1 MLVVEL
7 IIIIAV
13 IGIAVTI
20 GKKYWEWIVGIPLI
34 IILLQM
40 FGAHPIIM
48 LVVAAIVG
56 IWLYQNSDSNQ
67 EKKREQQFNKWVSQ
81 DVESNYD
88 YTQISNYMDDMGK
101 AMPFSGDEVPLGRAE
116 FFASSFKHLFF
127 DGDTVYGYYPVR
139 SEIDSELREYGLV
152 ITNRGIGMAIQ
163 SVENKNSKD
172 QKSDVKSTEILFSGL
187 WFISFDEENNKVTVR
202 SQSKQIEISL
212 GGYNLLNAEALVSDV
227 QNLIDSGFT
236 RDLYTGKID
245 SQAEDEFKNDLVR
258 FEEVEHQPEELSDQ
272 RKKLFDE
279 YSEETSKKLDID
291 GDAAAIRT
299 GLGAQAGNISA
310 HNLHN
315 IQINQM
321 VNGRQGHGVAAEYAN
336 SVMDGGYLTNSRLVG
351 QDNAKHGAD
360 RLSFGKKVQVKTS
373 IRLDSKGQYIG
384 KNTADSIKLAF
395 AGGEYQ
401 YGSMPTE
408 VPKDQYN
415 KSVQYMKDQ
424 IIKGNVEGITDPNQ
438 ASSMVK
444 KGKFNGEYYAN
455 VAKAGTVESLK
466 VDTLNA
472 IEQSIPGAGITFL
485 MTYSIAIW
493 RGANQKEAAR
503 MAGKSAFKA
512 GLDSTKFILFTTQ
525 AAKIKMVKKFAASK
539 VGKSIGMKESAE
551 DIGKYVGS
559 VAVVAIT
566 FGPSIVNALRGRIST
581 AQLTKD
587 SVIGGVSIA
596 ASVALGPAGLVVG
609 GIGAAITG
617 YFTKKIMDE
626 FIEDDAKEMYQVFK
640 EEFLDIVMAS
650 GLSDEEYQ
658 EVLDKTFQNKKF
670 SSWLKD
676 MFAAD
681 DRRGYARTVLVGGA
695 VSDVMSERKKIS
707 DEEVIEAYETAQDE
721 FAMA

>member
-1 MLVVEL
+1 MEF

-48 LVVAAIVG
+48 LVVAAMVG

-67 EKKREQQFNKWVSQ
+67 EKKREQQFNKWVNQ

-88 YTQISNYMDDMGK
+88 YMQISQYMDDMGK
-101 AMPFSGDEVPLGRAE
+101 TMPFSGDEVPLGRAE
-116 FFASSFKHLFF
+116 FFASSFKHLFS

-152 ITNRGIGMAIQ
+152 ITNRGIGMATQ
-163 SVENKNSKD
+163 SVEDKNSKD
-172 QKSDVKSTEILFSGL
+172 QKSNVKSTEILFSGL

-202 SQSKQIEISL
+202 SQSRQIEISL

-245 SQAEDEFKNDLVR
+245 SQAEDEFKNDLVK
-258 FEEVEHQPEELSDQ
+258 FEEVGHQTEEPSEQ
-272 RKKLFDE
+272 REKLFDE
-279 YSEETSKKLDID
+279 YSEETGKKLDVD
-291 GDAAAIRT
+291 GDASALRT
-299 GLGAQAGNISA
+299 GLGAQAGNVSA

-315 IQINQM
+315 IQTNQM

-336 SVMDGGYLTNSRLVG
+336 SVMDGGYLTNSGLVG

-373 IRLDSKGQYIG
+373 IQLDNKGQYIG
-384 KNTADSIKLAF
+384 RNTADSIKLSF
-395 AGGEYQ
+395 TDGKYQ

-415 KSVQYMKDQ
+415 KSVQYMKEQ
-424 IIKGNVEGITDPNQ
+424 IKKGNVEGVTDPNQ

-455 VAKAGTVESLK
+455 VAKAGTIESLK

-472 IEQSIPGAGITFL
+472 VEQSLPAAGFTFL
-485 MTYSIAIW
+485 MTYSMAIW
-493 RGANQKEAAR
+493 RGVDRKEAAK
-503 MAGKSAFKA
+503 MAGKSAFSS
-512 GLDSTKFILFTTQ
+512 GMVSSGIILFASQ
-525 AAKIKMVKKFAASK
+525 MSKSNMVKKLAVSK
-539 VGKSIGMKESAE
+539 IGKSIGMKESAE
-551 DIGKYVGS
+551 DIGRYAGN
-559 VAVVAIT
+559 VAVFAIT

-596 ASVALGPAGLVVG
+596 VSVALGPAGLVVG

-658 EVLDKTFQNKKF
+658 EVLGKTFQNKKF

-695 VSDVMSERKKIS
+695 VSDVMSERKKIF

>member
-1 MLVVEL
+1 VEL

>member
-1 MLVVEL
+1 VEL

-351 QDNAKHGAD
+351 QDNTKHGAD

-658 EVLDKTFQNKKF
+658 EVLGKTFQNKKF

>member
-1 MLVVEL
+1 MRFLWDEL
-7 IIIIAV
+7 
-13 IGIAVTI
+13 
-20 GKKYWEWIVGIPLI
+20 
-34 IILLQM
+34 
-40 FGAHPIIM
+40 
-48 LVVAAIVG
+48 
-56 IWLYQNSDSNQ
+56 N
-67 EKKREQQFNKWVSQ
+67 
-81 DVESNYD
+81 
-88 YTQISNYMDDMGK
+88 
-101 AMPFSGDEVPLGRAE
+101 

-127 DGDTVYGYYPVR
+127 DGDTVYGYYPIR

-152 ITNRGIGMAIQ
+152 ITNRGIGMATQ

-172 QKSDVKSTEILFSGL
+172 QKSNVKSTEILFSGL
-187 WFISFDEENNKVTVR
+187 WFISFDEENNRLTVR
-202 SQSKQIEISL
+202 SQSKQIEIAL
-212 GGYNLLNAEALVSDV
+212 GGYNLLNAEALVNDV

-245 SQAEDEFKNDLVR
+245 SQAEDEFKNDLAK
-258 FEEVEHQPEELSDQ
+258 FEEVGHQPAEPSDQ
-272 RKKLFDE
+272 REKLFDE
-279 YSEETSKKLDID
+279 YSEETGKKLDVD
-291 GDAAAIRT
+291 GDASAMRT
-299 GLGAQAGNISA
+299 GLGAQAGNVSA

-315 IQINQM
+315 VQTNQM

-336 SVMDGGYLTNSRLVG
+336 SVMDGGYMTNSGLVG

-373 IRLDSKGQYIG
+373 IQLDNKGQYTG
-384 KNTADSIKLAF
+384 RNTADSIKLSF
-395 AGGEYQ
+395 TDGKYQ
-401 YGSMPTE
+401 YGDMPTE

-415 KSVQYMKDQ
+415 KSVQYMKEQ
-424 IIKGNVEGITDPNQ
+424 IRKGNVEGVTDPNQ

-444 KGKFNGEYYAN
+444 KGKFSGEFYAN
-455 VAKAGTVESLK
+455 VAKAGTVESIS

-472 IEQSIPGAGITFL
+472 VEQSIPAAGFTFL
-485 MTYSIAIW
+485 MTYSMAIW
-493 RGANQKEAAR
+493 RGVDQKEAAK
-503 MAGKSAFKA
+503 MAGKSAFSS
-512 GLDSTKFILFTTQ
+512 GMVSSGIILFASQ
-525 AAKIKMVKKFAASK
+525 MSKSNMVKKLAVSK
-539 VGKSIGMKESAE
+539 IGKSIGMKESAE
-551 DIGKYVGS
+551 DIGRYAGN
-559 VAVVAIT
+559 VAVFAIT

-658 EVLDKTFQNKKF
+658 EVLGKTFQNKKF

>member
-1 MLVVEL
+1 MEL